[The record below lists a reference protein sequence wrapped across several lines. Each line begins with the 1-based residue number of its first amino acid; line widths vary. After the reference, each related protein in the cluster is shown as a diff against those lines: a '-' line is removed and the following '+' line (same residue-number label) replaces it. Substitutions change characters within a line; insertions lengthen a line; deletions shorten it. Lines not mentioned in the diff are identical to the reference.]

1 MPIFPD
7 FPDFDDFDLE
17 MIDILIKKEREEQ
30 NNAKKGPFLQLPVP
44 NMPEKT
50 GYYEE
55 IKKNQDNETIIIDL

>member
-30 NNAKKGPFLQLPVP
+30 NSAEKGPFLQLPVP
-44 NMPEKT
+44 NMPAKVE
-50 GYYEE
+50 YYEK